1 VTYSLLFYCSKRHLH
16 DSAKQIPNQW
26 LFTKERKCL
35 ECKGRDLHFLLCRFS
50 LPFLAQKMYVIGQDV
65 NMDACCN
72 SAELHKTEITLGPIF
87 GDFYFVSNYMM
98 SSKGRICIEVSLQG
112 GRRQIE
118 LKFVTITR
126 DSISSNAPRPPLGS
140 TKPHIQRV
148 LGCSSSGDK
157 TDGA

>member
-1 VTYSLLFYCSKRHLH
+1 
-16 DSAKQIPNQW
+16 
-26 LFTKERKCL
+26 
-35 ECKGRDLHFLLCRFS
+35 
-50 LPFLAQKMYVIGQDV
+50 
-65 NMDACCN
+65 MDACCN